1 MTDAELLTI
10 LHSRIEN
17 GAIRLEILRQGSG
30 FTHINVVAGNWGN
43 RTGFE
48 TMAYPPIVGEL

>member
-17 GAIRLEILRQGSG
+17 GAINLQILHQGAG
-30 FTHINVVAGNWGN
+30 FTHLNVVAGNWGN

-48 TMAYPPIVGEL
+48 TMAYLPIVGEL

>member
-1 MTDAELLTI
+1 MTDTELLTI

-17 GAIRLEILRQGSG
+17 GAINLQIIRQGSG
-30 FTHINVVAGNWGN
+30 FAHINVVAGNWGN

-48 TMAYPPIVGEL
+48 TMAYLPIVGEI